1 MPDKKQYHDVLLGLK
16 AIATIE
22 ATHKKLTKI
31 ETLTQDTQLRALLKP
46 CIELQQ
52 KAFVVA
58 QIRKL
63 QGQKSQLNL
72 NASPY
77 RELAAYCE
85 RCTTSMTPEWQIIAT
100 QHGWKP

>member
-1 MPDKKQYHDVLLGLK
+1 MLDKKQYHEVLLGLK

-22 ATHKKLTKI
+22 ATHKRLTKI
-31 ETLTQDTQLRALLKP
+31 ETLTQDAQLKALLKP
-46 CIELQQ
+46 CLELQH

-72 NASPY
+72 GVAPY

-85 RCTTSMTPEWQIIAT
+85 RCIASATPEWQIIAT
-100 QHGWKP
+100 QNGWKR